1 MILLQVF
8 GPPVLVWLV
17 WEATGFLEYRTPLD
31 PLLDRIVSKMKS
43 W

>member
-1 MILLQVF
+1 MFLQMYGPLL
-8 GPPVLVWLV
+8 LLWLV